1 MSWTNNAFTSF
12 WNGAFN
18 PDQKLNNDM
27 DTASNVRDYRNQ
39 GFRND
44 AQKFGNYINTN
55 VGVNGYN
62 TGYEMAQG
70 KANDLTNK
78 QASQAGAQSVTARQS
93 AGMNRG
99 RASMDAGADT
109 ANTFAQQYGA
119 NMNNQQN
126 AANQQL
132 ANQLNAQGTLMGAN
146 LTNDQ
151 AEYQQ
156 AWNNQKQGGKA
167 NNGLGGFLGDVM
179 SDEGSKNIKKVGLP
193 DKDLR
198 MVRYEKCGEKL
209 RHMNPNR
216 WEELKWRMN

>member
-1 MSWTNNAFTSF
+1 MSWTKNTFTSL

-18 PDQKLNNDM
+18 ADQKLKDDM
-27 DTASNVRDYRNQ
+27 DTANNVRDYRNQ
-39 GFRND
+39 GFNNA
-44 AQKFGNYINTN
+44 AQQYGNLINNNT
-55 VGVNGYN
+55 GANGYN
-62 TGYEMAQG
+62 AGYEMAQG

-78 QASQAGAQSVTARQS
+78 QASQAAAQSVSARQS

-99 RASMDAGADT
+99 RAAMDAGADA
-109 ANTFAQQYGA
+109 ANTYAQQYGA

-132 ANQLNAQGTLMGAN
+132 ANQLNAQGTLMGAQ

-151 AEYQQ
+151 AEYNQ

-167 NNGLGGFLGDVM
+167 NNGLGGFIGDVL
-179 SDEGSKNIKKVGLP
+179 SDGDSKNKTEVGLP

-216 WEELKWRMN
+216 WEELKWRTN